1 MKESPQWKNKGKK
14 ERTHLSKAGIQ
25 ISLEVVCLQPIGW
38 WRNSLGFP
46 EPEPVHQGWAEGG
59 RQSNMS
65 WDWQAR
71 SLPLAAGGP
80 SYGQEA
86 AAGTGNQETPC

>member
-46 EPEPVHQGWAEGG
+46 EPEPVHQG
-59 RQSNMS
+59 
-65 WDWQAR
+65 
-71 SLPLAAGGP
+71 
-80 SYGQEA
+80 
-86 AAGTGNQETPC
+86 